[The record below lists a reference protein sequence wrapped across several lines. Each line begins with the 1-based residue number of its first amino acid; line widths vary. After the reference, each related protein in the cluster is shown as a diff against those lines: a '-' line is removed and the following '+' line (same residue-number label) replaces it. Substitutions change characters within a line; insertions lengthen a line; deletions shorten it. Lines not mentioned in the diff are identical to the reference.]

1 MPEIQQTAPGAGAA
15 SEGAEGAKGGWFG
28 IYRDVLRVRA
38 FRRLFLGQG
47 LSGLGDGCGFIAVA
61 WMALDLARPSERP
74 YAVGLA
80 IAAYSLP
87 GAVVGLA
94 AASRLADLQPRAL
107 LIADAILRMVL
118 LGAIPILHLL
128 GDLPLGA
135 YIALLAGSS
144 LLGTVGRG
152 GFVSVVAGLVPEARR
167 FGANSLLGSTEA
179 VAVTLIGPALGGVLV
194 ATVGASV
201 TIAVDA
207 ATFLAPLW
215 AAATL
220 PWAARPSGQAAARV
234 KLRSILRRP
243 LIAWL
248 LALTVVFYG
257 LYGPFETALPLFV
270 QRDLGSGAALYGAL
284 WASFGAGAVIACV
297 AVGTR
302 TVEHV
307 ERFALAVVAGWG
319 LCVIL
324 VGATGLPVVAALG
337 MAAGGLIYAPYPAIT
352 TTSLQRLL
360 PSRELAAGAAGWF
373 AVLTAVTPATTAVGG
388 PIVAAIGPRAAVLG
402 SGIATIAL
410 ALLVTAVHRRSSS
423 RQPRSDQCPERPA
436 SHSTDLCAR

>member
-1 MPEIQQTAPGAGAA
+1 VFGLAM
-15 SEGAEGAKGGWFG
+15 KGSDFG
-28 IYRDVLRVRA
+28 VYRDVLRVRA

-61 WMALDLARPSERP
+61 WIALDMARPAERP

-87 GAVVGLA
+87 GALVGLA
-94 AASRLADLQPRAL
+94 AASRLAGLEPRL
-107 LIADAILRMVL
+107 LLMADAVLRMVL

-135 YIALLAGSS
+135 YLALLAGSS
-144 LLGTVGRG
+144 LLGSLGRG
-152 GFVSVVAGLVPEARR
+152 GFVTAVAGVVPETRR

-179 VAVTLIGPALGGVLV
+179 VTVTLIGPAVGGVLV
-194 ATVGASV
+194 ATVGAPV
-201 TIAVDA
+201 TIAIDA

-220 PWAARPSGQAAARV
+220 PRAVRVPVQAAVPVR
-234 KLRSILRRP
+234 LRSILRRP

-270 QRDLGSGAALYGAL
+270 QRDLGGGAALYGAL
-284 WASFGAGAVIACV
+284 WASFGAGAVVASV

-302 TVEHV
+302 NVERV

-319 LCVIL
+319 VCVVL
-324 VGATGLPVVAALG
+324 VGATGLPIVAILG
-337 MAAGGLIYAPYPAIT
+337 MAAGGLIYAPYPSIT

-373 AVLTAVTPATTAVGG
+373 AVLTAVTPATTALGG
-388 PIVAAIGPRAAVLG
+388 PIVAGVGSRAAVLG
-402 SGIATIAL
+402 SGIATIGL
-410 ALLVTAVHRRSSS
+410 ALLVTALHHRSS
-423 RQPRSDQCPERPA
+423 RSVRNARFVGRPQTVA
-436 SHSTDLCAR
+436 MSGPDRV

>member
-1 MPEIQQTAPGAGAA
+1 MT
-15 SEGAEGAKGGWFG
+15 
-28 IYRDVLRVRA
+28 
-38 FRRLFLGQG
+38 
-47 LSGLGDGCGFIAVA
+47 
-61 WMALDLARPSERP
+61 
-74 YAVGLA
+74 
-80 IAAYSLP
+80 
-87 GAVVGLA
+87 
-94 AASRLADLQPRAL
+94 
-107 LIADAILRMVL
+107 
-118 LGAIPILHLL
+118 
-128 GDLPLGA
+128 
-135 YIALLAGSS
+135 
-144 LLGTVGRG
+144 
-152 GFVSVVAGLVPEARR
+152 
-167 FGANSLLGSTEA
+167 
-179 VAVTLIGPALGGVLV
+179 VTLISPALGGVLV

-220 PWAARPSGQAAARV
+220 PRAARASGQAAARV

-257 LYGPFETALPLFV
+257 LSGPFETALPL
-270 QRDLGSGAALYGAL
+270 SSATWAAGLPSMAPCGHPSSRRCHCL
-284 WASFGAGAVIACV
+284 RGGRP
-297 AVGTR
+297 R

-324 VGATGLPVVAALG
+324 VGATRLPVVAALG

-373 AVLTAVTPATTAVGG
+373 AILAAVTPATTAVGG

-410 ALLVTAVHRRSSS
+410 ALLVTAVHHRSSP
-423 RQPRSDQCPERPA
+423 RQPRSDQCTARPA
-436 SHSTDLCAR
+436 PHSTDLCAR